1 MRRAVS
7 ILCML
12 AVLPL
17 ALAFARIFGELPPE
31 TSALVREKYAT
42 WSGVLRVWVYEG
54 WDAGAM
60 GWLNRAIASFEKQKP
75 GVYVQ
80 AKYVDA
86 EAIRAFAESGINPP
100 DMVIVPPGLLAG
112 ADNLLELDG
121 LPKLKDGLAECG
133 DGALAPVMMGAYG
146 WAYNRRMLDGLPASW
161 EATKVASPE
170 GSDWSSLP
178 IALVPLCSGATE
190 VEIEPPGLD
199 LGLPASADVVECR
212 LPAGFAPSK
221 DAYSDFISGRAA
233 AIPVTQR
240 EVKRLT
246 ALAELGRG
254 PDWAVSASGS
264 AMLAD
269 QLLLLGVVDWPREDI
284 LDRQALS
291 MDFLR
296 HLLSDEVQQTLSSAG
311 AFPVVATASLYQNRA
326 GYDGLEIASNL
337 PLIVPGAFS
346 SPWRDLAGQIAQDFF
361 AGGVSAREGLD
372 RLREAI
378 SST

>member
-17 ALAFARIFGELPPE
+17 ALGFARIFGELPPE

-42 WSGVLRVWVYEG
+42 WSGVLRIWVFEG

-60 GWLNRAIASFEKQKP
+60 GWLNRAIASFERQRP

-100 DMVIVPPGLLAG
+100 DMVIVPPGLLSS
-112 ADNLLELDG
+112 ADSLLELGG
-121 LPKLKDGLAECG
+121 LPKLKGGLAECAG
-133 DGALAPVMMGAYG
+133 GALAPVMMGAYG
-146 WAYNRRMLDGLPASW
+146 WAYNRRMLDGLPSSW
-161 EATKVASPE
+161 EATKAASPE
-170 GSDWSSLP
+170 GSDWASLP
-178 IALVPLCSGATE
+178 MALVPLCSGTTE

-199 LGLPASADVVECR
+199 LGLPVSADIIECK
-212 LPAGFAPSK
+212 LPADFAPSK
-221 DAYSDFISGRAA
+221 NAYSDFISGRVA
-233 AIPVTQR
+233 AIPVTQS
-240 EVKRLT
+240 EVRRLS
-246 ALAELGRG
+246 ALSDLGRG

-269 QLLLLGVVDWPREDI
+269 QLLLLGVVDWPRGDN

-291 MDFLR
+291 TDFLG
-296 HLLSDEVQQTLSSAG
+296 HLLSEEVQRTLATAG
-311 AFPVVATASLYQNRA
+311 AFPVIETAALYQGRA
-326 GYDGLEIASNL
+326 GYDGLEIATNL
-337 PLIVPGAFS
+337 PLVVPDAFS
-346 SPWRDLAGQIAQDFF
+346 SAWREKAERIAADFF
-361 AGGVSAREGLD
+361 AGRISAREGLS
-372 RLREAI
+372 LLQEAI